1 MFKNKS
7 REKHLAQIAETLL
20 ESEIV
25 TFSAFGT
32 IVTKGDLGTDAGAFV
47 VTNKRVVFSGDA
59 PLLGTSSNVSVRLE
73 EIDGVSSGQKLI
85 KGGLIQP
92 FLELNVGGSTYFF
105 NMKPQDSSEAIQ
117 AVQKAK
123 ASVNPPQKDPQ
134 RESPAVD
141 QLEKLGSLFERGLL
155 SKEEFE
161 NQKRKILD

>member
-1 MFKNKS
+1 MFRNKT
-7 REKHLAQIAETLL
+7 RDKHLAEISKTLT
-20 ESEIV
+20 ESEVV
-25 TFSAFGT
+25 TFSAFAT

-47 VTNKRVVFSGDA
+47 VTSERVVFSGDA
-59 PLLGTSSNVSVRLE
+59 PFLGTNSNVSVRLD

-105 NMKPQDSSEAIQ
+105 NMKPQDSSSAIQ

-123 ASVNPPQKDPQ
+123 ASVKPPENDFQ
-134 RESPAVD
+134 RADTVVD
-141 QLEKLGSLFERGLL
+141 QLEKLGSLLERGLL

-161 NQKRKILD
+161 NQKRRILE

>member
-1 MFKNKS
+1 MFRNKS
-7 REKHLAQIAETLL
+7 REKHLAEISKTLN
-20 ESEIV
+20 ESEV
-25 TFSAFGT
+25 VKFSAFAT

-59 PLLGTSSNVSVRLE
+59 PFLGTNSNVSVRLE

-117 AVQKAK
+117 AVKNSK
-123 ASVNPPQKDPQ
+123 ASVKPL
-134 RESPAVD
+134 REDSKSENLIVD